1 MLRNE
6 NGEMVTAKA
15 RNICIAM
22 LTLHSRV
29 IVVSKFML
37 YASQLG
43 MTKIIMQI
51 DTIEEL

>member
-15 RNICIAM
+15 
-22 LTLHSRV
+22 RV